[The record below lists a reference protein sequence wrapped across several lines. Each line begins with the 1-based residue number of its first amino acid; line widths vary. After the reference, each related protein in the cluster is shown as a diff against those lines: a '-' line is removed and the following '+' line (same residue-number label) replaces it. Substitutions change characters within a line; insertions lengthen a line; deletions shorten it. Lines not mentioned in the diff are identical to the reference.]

1 MYLEILTPEARLFSG
16 NIKLVQ
22 LPGNKGSFE
31 ILNKHAPIISSLS
44 AGKIKVI
51 DADGIKN
58 EFMISEGTIQMQDNN
73 IIVLAVKS

>member
-1 MYLEILTPEARLFSG
+1 MYLEIITPEARLFSG

-22 LPGNKGSFE
+22 LPGKKGSFE

-51 DADGIKN
+51 DADGVKN
-58 EFMISEGTIQMQDNN
+58 EFLISEGTIQMQDNN
-73 IIVLAVKS
+73 IIILAVKS

>member
-16 NIKLVQ
+16 NLKLVQ

-31 ILNKHAPIISSLS
+31 ILNKHAPILSSLS